1 MALDSFELPR
11 LDWYDAEGRIYKDA
25 LIENFNAIEDK
36 LTEISKLSPYEVQ
49 FPDFATL
56 DYDDV
61 TLDSPANKV
70 VNLKS
75 FVDIMNIKGVP
86 IKCVFSGTK
95 CVLLSYYDDNY
106 KLHEIRNQE
115 VDELGEDG
123 KIFVVID
130 TTTDTISA
138 TDNIDNLDNKLLI
151 GVYDNDALYHIKS
164 NELADINILTA
175 LCNMSEETNN
185 FYIPRDYSI
194 RTLVVN
200 GRALGA
206 ANVESGGVT
215 MNLTLTDTGRLL
227 K

>member
-1 MALDSFELPR
+1 MALDPFELPR
-11 LDWYDAEGRIYKDA
+11 LDWYDNEGRIYKDA

-56 DYDDV
+56 DYEDV

-75 FVDIMNIKGVP
+75 FIDILNLKGVP
-86 IKCVFSGTK
+86 IKCVFTGTK
-95 CVLLSYYDDNY
+95 CNLLTYYDNNY
-106 KLHEIRNQE
+106 KLHEIRNQN
-115 VDELGEDG
+115 VDGLGEDG

-130 TTTDTISA
+130 TTSDTISA
-138 TDNIDNLDNKLLI
+138 TDSIDNLNNKLLI
-151 GVYDNDALYHIKS
+151 GVYNSGALYHIRS
-164 NELADINILTA
+164 NGLADINILTA
-175 LCNMSEETNN
+175 LCNMSEETNSY
-185 FYIPRDYSI
+185 FIPRDYSI
-194 RTLVVN
+194 RTLTLN

-206 ANVESGGVT
+206 ANAESGGQT